1 MEGDW
6 HSQREREVEREG
18 IIYARRQREGEEE
31 EGMDVVY
38 RGLAIAFIPSLH
50 YSCALSL
57 SRSLARGVI
66 AEAEGISIVTA
77 VSHAK

>member
-1 MEGDW
+1 MQGQYW
-6 HSQREREVEREG
+6 KVTGTHREREGEVEREG

-31 EGMDVVY
+31 EEMDVVY

-57 SRSLARGVI
+57 ALLLGA
-66 AEAEGISIVTA
+66 
-77 VSHAK
+77 